1 MIARAEQ
8 AQRERSQ
15 SAKAKPMSPEQAHH
29 ISFKSINNNNLS
41 MSRDQVLSNRGGGAT
56 CEKTPD
62 FTRKPQHSKNA
73 LMQSNEVIVYSDQ
86 DDEQT
91 VLKLMHKQVLAEPLA
106 NREGE
111 YLKQIASLEDK
122 LRELQGANAVT

>member
-1 MIARAEQ
+1 MT
-8 AQRERSQ
+8 
-15 SAKAKPMSPEQAHH
+15 
-29 ISFKSINNNNLS
+29 
-41 MSRDQVLSNRGGGAT
+41 NRGGPN

-62 FTRKPQHSKNA
+62 FIRKPKNSKNA
-73 LMQSNEVIVYSDQ
+73 LMQSNEIIVYSDQ

-111 YLKQIASLEDK
+111 YLKQIATLEDK
-122 LRELQGANAVT
+122 LREL

>member
-1 MIARAEQ
+1 
-8 AQRERSQ
+8 
-15 SAKAKPMSPEQAHH
+15 MSPEQAHH
-29 ISFKSINNNNLS
+29 ISFKSINNNLS
-41 MSRDQVLSNRGGGAT
+41 MNRDQVLTMTNRGGAAN

-62 FTRKPQHSKNA
+62 FTRKPKNAKNA

-111 YLKQIASLEDK
+111 YLRQISILEDK
-122 LRELQGANAVT
+122 LRELQAASAETQNENKKLTKKNEKL